1 MRPLALLGWSTAVAA
16 LGAACNA
23 VTIYPAAVLRLP
35 ENVPERFVLADSTA
49 IRGTPGSAACRSPI
63 VDPRNGARLTL
74 QRSSQG
80 NGDYAAPAGSYGTR
94 AGELLRVDCA
104 TGQTIGIV
112 RAR

>member
-1 MRPLALLGWSTAVAA
+1 MRTVTLLGWGTGLAA
-16 LGAACNA
+16 FAAACNS
-23 VTIYPAAVLRLP
+23 VTIYPGAVLRLP
-35 ENVPERFVLADSTA
+35 ENVPERFVLADSSA
-49 IRGTPGSAACRSPI
+49 ITGTPGSAACRSPI
-63 VDPRNGARLTL
+63 VDPRNGTRLTL

-80 NGDYAAPAGSYGTR
+80 NGDYAAPVGNYGLH